1 MRRQL
6 KVALL
11 ALVLA
16 AAGLFN
22 TGCLTLLG
30 PGPGESVSYHAGR
43 DVTVAYLLGKD
54 KLEEKHKQAVKTTYE
69 VFKEVMDSVET
80 KNLDVFKDTL
90 KAALRKR
97 VKDDKAYA
105 LSIYLLDKYWA
116 RLTAKVDW
124 TAIQD
129 DERIKVLTD
138 FKTGVEDSLE
148 EYAFLL

>member
-16 AAGLFN
+16 VVGVFN

-54 KLEEKHKQAVKTTYE
+54 KLEEKHKQAVQKTYE
-69 VFKEVMDSVET
+69 VFKEVMNAVET
-80 KNLDVFKDTL
+80 QSLDVFKDTL
-90 KAALRKR
+90 KAQLKER
-97 VKDDKAYA
+97 VKDEKA
-105 LSIYLLDKYWA
+105 LLLCLYLVDKYWA
-116 RLTAKVDW
+116 RLTANVEW

-138 FKTGVEDSLE
+138 FKKGVEDSLE

>member
-1 MRRQL
+1 MRRHL

-11 ALVLA
+11 ALVLSV
-16 AAGLFN
+16 AGVMN
-22 TGCLTLLG
+22 TGCITLLG

-54 KLEEKHKQAVKTTYE
+54 KLEEKDKQSVKAVYE
-69 VFKEVMDSVET
+69 VFKEVMNAVET
-80 KNLDVFKDTL
+80 ANLDVFKDTL
-90 KAALRKR
+90 KAELRKR
-97 VKDDKAYA
+97 VKDDKVYA
-105 LSIYLLDKYWA
+105 LSIYLIDRYWT
-116 RLTAKVDW
+116 RLTAKIDW

-138 FKTGVEDSLE
+138 FKKGVEDSLE

>member
-16 AAGLFN
+16 VAGVMN
-22 TGCLTLLG
+22 TGCITLLG

-54 KLEEKHKQAVKTTYE
+54 KLEEKHKQTVKTVYE
-69 VFKEVMDSVET
+69 VFKEVMDAVET
-80 KNLDVFKDTL
+80 QNLDVFKDTL
-90 KAALRKR
+90 KAELKKKVTDEKAL
-97 VKDDKAYA
+97 V
-105 LSIYLLDKYWA
+105 LSLYLIDKYWT
-116 RLTAKVDW
+116 RLTANVDW
-124 TAIQD
+124 ALIQD
-129 DERIKVLTD
+129 DKRIKVLTD
-138 FKTGVEDSLE
+138 FKKGVEDSLD

>member
-16 AAGLFN
+16 VAGVMN
-22 TGCLTLLG
+22 TGCITLLG

-54 KLEEKHKQAVKTTYE
+54 KLEEKHKQAVKTVYE
-69 VFKEVMDSVET
+69 VFKEVMDAVET
-80 KNLDVFKDTL
+80 QNLDVFKDTL
-90 KAALRKR
+90 KAELKKKVTDPKALT
-97 VKDDKAYA
+97 
-105 LSIYLLDKYWA
+105 LSLYLIDRYWT

-124 TAIQD
+124 TAILD

-138 FKTGVEDSLE
+138 FKRGVEDSLE